1 MRVTFLA
8 HNGFFIELD
17 QVCLLF
23 DWWKG
28 VLPPLPDKP
37 LLVFVSHRHE
47 DHFNPAVFTLA
58 DRKADIQFLLGS
70 DFHLTP
76 HNLTKWQLSPETAA
90 KCRRCGKHD
99 TFAPLPGVTVETF
112 PSTDEGV
119 AWMVTVNGQ
128 SIFHAGDLNWW
139 HWAEEDLAWNRN
151 MEANFKRYTE
161 PLRGRRVDLAM
172 LPLDSRLKTGGYLGP
187 NYFLNLMEVRRFLP
201 MHQWEDFAFTDEFLS
216 AYPQVLQVDF
226 LMRHIEV
233 AAHDHGLRMRNLI
246 GLRAR
251 KLSDAHMSLAR
262 PLRLH
267 GHARRNHAGL
277 KPLAEITNRIVPGH
291 TMVYTSQA
299 ILRVRRIHINEPK
312 PGELQRHNAPLGI
325 KLGHSQTV
333 KRAQRLATR
342 KNCSA

>member
-8 HNGFFIELD
+8 HDGFFIELD

-47 DHFNPAVFTLA
+47 DHFNPAVFALA
-58 DRKADIQFLLGS
+58 DCKADIQFLLGS

-139 HWAEEDLAWNRN
+139 HWR
-151 MEANFKRYTE
+151 KRTW
-161 PLRGRRVDLAM
+161 
-172 LPLDSRLKTGGYLGP
+172 LGTVIWRP
-187 NYFLNLMEVRRFLP
+187 ISSGTQNL
-201 MHQWEDFAFTDEFLS
+201 S
-216 AYPQVLQVDF
+216 
-226 LMRHIEV
+226 V
-233 AAHDHGLRMRNLI
+233 AAASI
-246 GLRAR
+246 W
-251 KLSDAHMSLAR
+251 SCF
-262 PLRLH
+262 PW
-267 GHARRNHAGL
+267 
-277 KPLAEITNRIVPGH
+277 TPG
-291 TMVYTSQA
+291 
-299 ILRVRRIHINEPK
+299 
-312 PGELQRHNAPLGI
+312 
-325 KLGHSQTV
+325 
-333 KRAQRLATR
+333 
-342 KNCSA
+342 

>member
-8 HNGFFIELD
+8 HDGFFIELD

-58 DRKADIQFLLGS
+58 DRKMDIQFLLGS
-70 DFHLTP
+70 DFRLTP

-139 HWAEEDLAWNRN
+139 H
-151 MEANFKRYTE
+151 
-161 PLRGRRVDLAM
+161 
-172 LPLDSRLKTGGYLGP
+172 
-187 NYFLNLMEVRRFLP
+187 
-201 MHQWEDFAFTDEFLS
+201 
-216 AYPQVLQVDF
+216 
-226 LMRHIEV
+226 
-233 AAHDHGLRMRNLI
+233 
-246 GLRAR
+246 
-251 KLSDAHMSLAR
+251 
-262 PLRLH
+262 
-267 GHARRNHAGL
+267 
-277 KPLAEITNRIVPGH
+277 
-291 TMVYTSQA
+291 
-299 ILRVRRIHINEPK
+299 
-312 PGELQRHNAPLGI
+312 
-325 KLGHSQTV
+325 
-333 KRAQRLATR
+333 
-342 KNCSA
+342 